1 MKVDGKQQV
10 GHGNEGYQ
18 SEFGGP
24 NAAPAAKCRLGRSAR
39 QSMDAWMHECMDA
52 WMDGWTDDTCIPSG
66 NQTPINGDFNG
77 NIV

>member
-24 NAAPAAKCRLGRSAR
+24 NATPAAKCRLGRSAR
-39 QSMDAWMHECMDA
+39 QSMDA

-66 NQTPINGDFNG
+66 NQTSINGDLNG
-77 NIV
+77 NII